1 VQGMGSNFVQNLS
14 SLAVNTIPTTAQPPA
29 HSGTNVGASMNTITD
44 ATEIMTTTMARS
56 AVAF

>member
-1 VQGMGSNFVQNLS
+1 MGSNFVQNLS